1 MTPVP
6 VRLTAAVASLAALSV
21 AVGASLTVVSTG
33 TGPVGAVAASLG
45 LVIVAQLARLKV
57 RAGAGQAAFAWGEAA
72 IVVLC
77 VNLPPAMI
85 PLVVLAGAAVSHTVL
100 RAVDARAGRVRSLRD
115 LLYTVAALTVAGGLA
130 AVTTA
135 LVAPVHDA
143 PLTPRG
149 VLALSAGALVYC
161 LVSIGLT
168 AAHVAATR
176 GGRPVAVALDLLRA
190 KLLMVV
196 GNIAV
201 GLVIV
206 WACLTDALLL
216 LLLPPVL
223 WLLQQLYASRIG
235 DREERRT
242 WHEFAEA
249 TRDLNRLDVRGTAE
263 AGIDG
268 ARRLFGVTAAR
279 LVLADGTVFGT
290 RDPLTG
296 GTTSAAGNGHGATSA
311 DRGGRGALTGGDG
324 RGTGHAD
331 GTGRGTGL
339 TGGGG
344 HGAGHGAGL
353 TDGPGHG
360 ADHGA
365 GRGPGRGAG
374 LTDGAGHGADHG
386 AGRGP
391 GRGAGLTDGA
401 GHGSG
406 HGPGHGAGRGV
417 GPADGAGYGPG
428 RGAGLTDGA
437 GHGPGHGAGRG
448 VGPADGAGYGPGRG
462 AGLTDGAGHGAG
474 RGVGPADGAGHG
486 GGRGAGSSG
495 TVVHPLAVGAVA
507 VGELHLA
514 GLGRLRPRNQR
525 MLDAYGDALAAA
537 LHDAIS
543 QDELRSMSE
552 RTTYDAV
559 RDALTGLFNRAAL
572 LSRGNAMLR
581 RLGVDDPV
589 AMLLLDVNDFK
600 EVNNALG
607 HAAGDEVLRVIAGR
621 VAEAGNAGDLL
632 ARLGGDEFALLIT
645 DLDTGGADLALA
657 AAVERARKLGAQIA
671 VPMRIDGVL
680 LSKEPSIGVVVAA
693 AGEVDLTELLR
704 RADIAMYQAKRA
716 VQPVAWYDAGRD
728 DASTDRLALLA
739 ELREALNADEQ
750 LSVELQP
757 AVSLAPG
764 AQQITGVEALVRWK
778 HPRRGRLAP
787 DQFLPVV
794 EASEL
799 MGPLTRWVLDR
810 AIGLASSWRRAGLA
824 VPVSVN
830 ISARS
835 LLERQ
840 LPEAIGELLARH
852 RLPAELLVLEITE
865 TVMLS
870 KSPVIDDVLGRIRR
884 LGVQLAVDD
893 FGTGFS
899 SFTVLTRLPVQEV
912 KIDREFVA
920 QMIDSPKAEAI
931 VRATV
936 ELGLRLKL
944 RVVAEGVENP
954 DQRAALAAL
963 GCTSAQ
969 GFLFHPP
976 LPADRLAAVLRERR
990 QVQRRHLRAEGAS

>member
-1 MTPVP
+1 MRPVP
-6 VRLTAAVASLAALSV
+6 ARLTAAVASAAAVSVVLAALLT
-21 AVGASLTVVSTG
+21 AGLPTTPYAASQGVLA
-33 TGPVGAVAASLG
+33 AVAAG
-45 LVIVAQLARLKV
+45 FGVVVIAQLARLRV
-57 RAGAGQAAFAWGEAA
+57 RAGAGHATLAWGEAA
-72 IVVLC
+72 MVVLC
-77 VNLPPAMI
+77 VNLPPAVI
-85 PLVVLAGAAVSHTVL
+85 PLVILAGVGVSHAVL
-100 RAVDARAGRVRSLRD
+100 RVVDARAGRVRSARD
-115 LLYTVAALTVAGGLA
+115 LLYSVSALTVAGSLA
-130 AVTTA
+130 ALTTV
-135 LVAPVHDA
+135 LVQPVHDV
-143 PLTPRG
+143 PLTTRG
-149 VLALSAGALVYC
+149 VLALCAGALVYC
-161 LVSIGLT
+161 VVAISLV
-168 AAHVAATR
+168 AAHVATSR
-176 GGRPVAVALDLLRA
+176 GGRPATVAVELLRG

-206 WACLTDALLL
+206 WSCLTDALLL

-249 TRDLNRLDVRGTAE
+249 TRDLNRLDVRGTAD

-268 ARRLFGVTAAR
+268 ARRLFGVTGAR
-279 LVLADGTVFGT
+279 VILADGTVFGT
-290 RDPLTG
+290 A
-296 GTTSAAGNGHGATSA
+296 SAASTSSDMSSTA
-311 DRGGRGALTGGDG
+311 SSAAPV
-324 RGTGHAD
+324 GHA
-331 GTGRGTGL
+331 
-339 TGGGG
+339 
-344 HGAGHGAGL
+344 
-353 TDGPGHG
+353 
-360 ADHGA
+360 
-365 GRGPGRGAG
+365 
-374 LTDGAGHGADHG
+374 
-386 AGRGP
+386 
-391 GRGAGLTDGA
+391 
-401 GHGSG
+401 
-406 HGPGHGAGRGV
+406 
-417 GPADGAGYGPG
+417 
-428 RGAGLTDGA
+428 
-437 GHGPGHGAGRG
+437 
-448 VGPADGAGYGPGRG
+448 
-462 AGLTDGAGHGAG
+462 
-474 RGVGPADGAGHG
+474 
-486 GGRGAGSSG
+486 
-495 TVVHPLAVGAVA
+495 LAVGALA
-507 VGELHLA
+507 VGELELT
-514 GLGRLRPRNQR
+514 GVGRLRPRDQR
-525 MLDAYGDALAAA
+525 MLDAFGDALAAA
-537 LHDAIS
+537 LHDAIT
-543 QDELRSMSE
+543 QDALRTMSE
-552 RTTYDAV
+552 RTTYDAIH
-559 RDALTGLFNRAAL
+559 DPLTGLFNRAAL
-572 LSRGNAMLR
+572 LSRGNALLR
-581 RLGVDDPV
+581 RRGVDDPV

-621 VAEAGNAGDLL
+621 VTEAGNAGDLL

-657 AAVERARKLGAQIA
+657 AAVERARKLGAQLA

-716 VQPVAWYDAGRD
+716 VQPVAWYDAARD

-739 ELREALNADEQ
+739 ELREALHSEEQ
-750 LSVELQP
+750 LTVELQP
-757 AVSLAPG
+757 AVSLAAG
-764 AQQITGVEALVRWK
+764 AQQITGVEALIRWK

-810 AIGLASSWRRAGLA
+810 AIGLASGWRRAGLA

-840 LPEAIGELLARH
+840 LPETISDLLARH

-870 KSPVIDDVLGRIRR
+870 KSPVIDDVLARVRR

-936 ELGLRLKL
+936 ELGLRLNL

-954 DQRAALAAL
+954 DQRAALATL

-976 LPADRLAAVLRERR
+976 LSADRLAAVLRERR
-990 QVQRRHLRAEGAS
+990 QVQRRHLRAEGAG

>member
-1 MTPVP
+1 MRPVP
-6 VRLTAAVASLAALSV
+6 VRLTAAVASAAAVSVVLAVLLTAGFP
-21 AVGASLTVVSTG
+21 ANRYAASQDVLA
-33 TGPVGAVAASLG
+33 AVAAG
-45 LVIVAQLARLKV
+45 FGVVVIAQLARLRV
-57 RAGAGQAAFAWGEAA
+57 RAGAGHATLAWGEAA
-72 IVVLC
+72 MVVLC
-77 VNLPPAMI
+77 VNLPPAVI
-85 PLVVLAGAAVSHTVL
+85 PLVVLAGVGVSHAVL
-100 RAVDARAGRVRSLRD
+100 RVVDARAGRVRSARD
-115 LLYTVAALTVAGGLA
+115 LLYSVSALTVAGSLA
-130 AVTTA
+130 ALTTV
-135 LVAPVHDA
+135 LVQPVHDV
-143 PLTPRG
+143 PLTTRG
-149 VLALSAGALVYC
+149 VLALCAGALVYC
-161 LVSIGLT
+161 VVAISLV
-168 AAHVAATR
+168 AAHVATSR
-176 GGRPVAVALDLLRA
+176 GGRPATVAVELLRG

-196 GNIAV
+196 GNIVV

-206 WACLTDALLL
+206 WACVTDALLL

-223 WLLQQLYASRIG
+223 WLLQQLYATRIG

-249 TRDLNRLDVRGTAE
+249 TRDLNRLDVRGTAD

-268 ARRLFGVTAAR
+268 ARRLFGVTGAR
-279 LVLADGTVFGT
+279 VILADGTVFGT
-290 RDPLTG
+290 
-296 GTTSAAGNGHGATSA
+296 TSAAPSTA
-311 DRGGRGALTGGDG
+311 
-324 RGTGHAD
+324 
-331 GTGRGTGL
+331 
-339 TGGGG
+339 
-344 HGAGHGAGL
+344 
-353 TDGPGHG
+353 P
-360 ADHGA
+360 
-365 GRGPGRGAG
+365 
-374 LTDGAGHGADHG
+374 
-386 AGRGP
+386 
-391 GRGAGLTDGA
+391 
-401 GHGSG
+401 
-406 HGPGHGAGRGV
+406 V
-417 GPADGAGYGPG
+417 G
-428 RGAGLTDGA
+428 
-437 GHGPGHGAGRG
+437 
-448 VGPADGAGYGPGRG
+448 
-462 AGLTDGAGHGAG
+462 
-474 RGVGPADGAGHG
+474 
-486 GGRGAGSSG
+486 
-495 TVVHPLAVGAVA
+495 HPLAVGALA
-507 VGELHLA
+507 VGELELA

-525 MLDAYGDALAAA
+525 MLDAFGDALAAA
-537 LHDAIS
+537 LHDAIT
-543 QDELRSMSE
+543 QDELRTMSE
-552 RTTYDAV
+552 RTTYDAIH
-559 RDALTGLFNRAAL
+559 DPLTGLLNRAAL
-572 LSRGNAMLR
+572 LSRGNALLR
-581 RLGVDDPV
+581 RRGVDDPV

-621 VAEAGNAGDLL
+621 VTEAGNAGDLL

-657 AAVERARKLGAQIA
+657 AAVERARKLGVQIA

-739 ELREALNADEQ
+739 ELREALHSEEQ
-750 LSVELQP
+750 LTVELQP
-757 AVSLAPG
+757 AVSLAAG
-764 AQQITGVEALVRWK
+764 AQQITGVEALIRWR

-810 AIGLASSWRRAGLA
+810 AIGLASGWRRAGLA

-840 LPEAIGELLARH
+840 LPETIGDLLARH

-870 KSPVIDDVLGRIRR
+870 KSPVIDDVLARVQR

-912 KIDREFVA
+912 KIDREFVS

-936 ELGLRLKL
+936 ELGLRLNL

-954 DQRAALAAL
+954 DQRAALASL

-976 LPADRLAAVLRERR
+976 LSADRLAAVLRERR

>member
-1 MTPVP
+1 MRPVP
-6 VRLTAAVASLAALSV
+6 ARLTAAVASAAAVSVVLAALLT
-21 AVGASLTVVSTG
+21 AGFPANPYAASRGVLA
-33 TGPVGAVAASLG
+33 AVAAG
-45 LVIVAQLARLKV
+45 FGVVVIAQLARLRI
-57 RAGAGQAAFAWGEAA
+57 RAGAGHATLAWGEAA
-72 IVVLC
+72 MVVLC
-77 VNLPPAMI
+77 VNLPPAVI
-85 PLVVLAGAAVSHTVL
+85 PLVILAGVGASHAVL
-100 RAVDARAGRVRSLRD
+100 RVVDARAGRVRSARD
-115 LLYTVAALTVAGGLA
+115 LLYSVSALTVAGSLA
-130 AVTTA
+130 TLTTV
-135 LVAPVHDA
+135 LVQPVHDV
-143 PLTPRG
+143 PLTSRG
-149 VLALSAGALVYC
+149 ILALCAGALVYC
-161 LVSIGLT
+161 VVAISLV
-168 AAHVAATR
+168 AAHVATSR
-176 GGRPVAVALDLLRA
+176 GGRPATVAVELLHG

-206 WACLTDALLL
+206 WACFTDALLL

-223 WLLQQLYASRIG
+223 WLLQQLYTSRIG

-249 TRDLNRLDVRGTAE
+249 TRDLNRLDVRGTAD

-268 ARRLFGVTAAR
+268 ARRLFEVSGAR
-279 LVLADGTVFGT
+279 ILLADGTVFG
-290 RDPLTG
+290 DVP
-296 GTTSAAGNGHGATSA
+296 SGA
-311 DRGGRGALTGGDG
+311 
-324 RGTGHAD
+324 
-331 GTGRGTGL
+331 
-339 TGGGG
+339 
-344 HGAGHGAGL
+344 
-353 TDGPGHG
+353 
-360 ADHGA
+360 
-365 GRGPGRGAG
+365 
-374 LTDGAGHGADHG
+374 
-386 AGRGP
+386 
-391 GRGAGLTDGA
+391 
-401 GHGSG
+401 
-406 HGPGHGAGRGV
+406 
-417 GPADGAGYGPG
+417 
-428 RGAGLTDGA
+428 
-437 GHGPGHGAGRG
+437 
-448 VGPADGAGYGPGRG
+448 
-462 AGLTDGAGHGAG
+462 
-474 RGVGPADGAGHG
+474 
-486 GGRGAGSSG
+486 
-495 TVVHPLAVGAVA
+495 TVVHPLAVGTLA
-507 VGELHLA
+507 VGDLELA

-525 MLDAYGDALAAA
+525 MLDAFGDALAAA

-543 QDELRSMSE
+543 QDELRTMSE

-559 RDALTGLFNRAAL
+559 HDPLTGLFNRAAL
-572 LSRGNAMLR
+572 LSRGNALLR
-581 RLGVDDPV
+581 RRAVDEPV

-621 VAEAGNAGDLL
+621 VGEAGNAGDLL

-739 ELREALNADEQ
+739 ELREALRSEDQ
-750 LSVELQP
+750 LTVELQP
-757 AVSLAPG
+757 AVSLAAG

-787 DQFLPVV
+787 GQFLPVV
-794 EASEL
+794 EVSEL
-799 MGPLTRWVLDR
+799 MGPLTRWVLDQ
-810 AIGLASSWRRAGLA
+810 AIGLASGWRRAGLA

-840 LPEAIGELLARH
+840 LPETIGDLLARH

-870 KSPVIDDVLGRIRR
+870 KSPVIDDVLARVRR

-912 KIDREFVA
+912 KIDREFVS

-954 DQRAALAAL
+954 DQRAALATL

-976 LPADRLAAVLRERR
+976 LSADRLAAVLRERR
-990 QVQRRHLRAEGAS
+990 QVQRRHLRAEGAG

>member
-6 VRLTAAVASLAALSV
+6 ARLTAAVASAAFAGVAVAAALT
-21 AVGASLTVVSTG
+21 AMRPPGLPGLWGAI
-33 TGPVGAVAASLG
+33 AASLG
-45 LVIVAQLARLKV
+45 VVILAQLARLKV
-57 RAGAGQAAFAWGEAA
+57 RAGAGQAAIAWGEAA
-72 IVVLC
+72 IVILC
-77 VNLPPAMI
+77 VSLPAQLI
-85 PLVVLAGAAVSHTVL
+85 PLVVLPGAAVSHSIL
-100 RAVDARAGRVRSLRD
+100 RAVDARAGRVRSGRD
-115 LLYTVAALTVAGGLA
+115 LLFTVSALTLAGTLGA
-130 AVTTA
+130 ATAA
-135 LVAPVHDA
+135 LVAPVHGA
-143 PLTPRG
+143 PLTPHG

-161 LVSIGLT
+161 VVSITAT
-168 AAHVAATR
+168 AAHVATTR
-176 GGRPVAVALDLLRA
+176 GGRIVTVAAELLRG

-196 GNIAV
+196 GNVAI
-201 GLVIV
+201 GLAIV

-223 WLLQQLYASRIG
+223 LLLQQLYASRIG

-263 AGIDG
+263 AGSEG
-268 ARRLFGVTAAR
+268 ARRLFGASGAQV
-279 LVLADGTVFGT
+279 VLADGTVFGAS
-290 RDPLTG
+290 PG
-296 GTTSAAGNGHGATSA
+296 GVPAAHH
-311 DRGGRGALTGGDG
+311 L
-324 RGTGHAD
+324 
-331 GTGRGTGL
+331 
-339 TGGGG
+339 
-344 HGAGHGAGL
+344 
-353 TDGPGHG
+353 
-360 ADHGA
+360 
-365 GRGPGRGAG
+365 
-374 LTDGAGHGADHG
+374 
-386 AGRGP
+386 
-391 GRGAGLTDGA
+391 
-401 GHGSG
+401 
-406 HGPGHGAGRGV
+406 V
-417 GPADGAGYGPG
+417 
-428 RGAGLTDGA
+428 
-437 GHGPGHGAGRG
+437 
-448 VGPADGAGYGPGRG
+448 
-462 AGLTDGAGHGAG
+462 
-474 RGVGPADGAGHG
+474 
-486 GGRGAGSSG
+486 
-495 TVVHPLAVGAVA
+495 VGAVT
-507 VGELHLA
+507 VGELRLS

-552 RTTYDAV
+552 RTTYDAIH
-559 RDALTGLFNRAAL
+559 DPLTGLFNRAAL
-572 LSRGNAMLR
+572 LSRGNALLR
-581 RLGVDDPV
+581 RRGPDDPV

-621 VAEAGNAGDLL
+621 VAEAGGAGDLL

-645 DLDTGGADLALA
+645 DLDAGGADLALA
-657 AAVERARKLGAQIA
+657 AAVERARKLGAQVA

-680 LSKEPSIGVVVAA
+680 LSKEPSIGVVVAT
-693 AGEVDLTELLR
+693 AGEVDLIELLR

-739 ELREALNADEQ
+739 ELREALHTGEQ

-778 HPRRGRLAP
+778 HPRRGPLTP
-787 DQFLPVV
+787 GQFLPVV

-840 LPEAIGELLARH
+840 LPEAIGDLLARH

-870 KSPVIDDVLGRIRR
+870 QSTVIDDVLARIRR

-976 LPADRLAAVLRERR
+976 LAADRLAAVLRERR
-990 QVQRRHLRAEGAS
+990 QVQRRHLRAEGAG

>member
-1 MTPVP
+1 MP
-6 VRLTAAVASLAALSV
+6 VRLTAAVASAAAVSVVLAVLLTAGFP
-21 AVGASLTVVSTG
+21 ANRYAASQDVLA
-33 TGPVGAVAASLG
+33 AVAAG
-45 LVIVAQLARLKV
+45 FGVVVIAQLARLRV
-57 RAGAGQAAFAWGEAA
+57 RAGAGHATLAWGEAA
-72 IVVLC
+72 MVVLC
-77 VNLPPAMI
+77 VNLPPAVI
-85 PLVVLAGAAVSHTVL
+85 PLVVLAGVGVSHAVL
-100 RAVDARAGRVRSLRD
+100 RVVDARAGRVRSARD
-115 LLYTVAALTVAGGLA
+115 LLYSVSALTVAGSLA
-130 AVTTA
+130 ALTTV
-135 LVAPVHDA
+135 LVQPVHDV
-143 PLTPRG
+143 PLTTRG
-149 VLALSAGALVYC
+149 VLALCAGALVYC
-161 LVSIGLT
+161 VVAISLV
-168 AAHVAATR
+168 AAHVATSR
-176 GGRPVAVALDLLRA
+176 GGRPATVAVELLRG

-196 GNIAV
+196 GNIVV

-206 WACLTDALLL
+206 WACVTDALLL

-223 WLLQQLYASRIG
+223 WLLQQLYATRIG

-249 TRDLNRLDVRGTAE
+249 TRDLNRLDVRGTAD

-268 ARRLFGVTAAR
+268 ARRLFGVTGAR
-279 LVLADGTVFGT
+279 VILADGTVFGT
-290 RDPLTG
+290 
-296 GTTSAAGNGHGATSA
+296 TSAAPSTA
-311 DRGGRGALTGGDG
+311 
-324 RGTGHAD
+324 
-331 GTGRGTGL
+331 
-339 TGGGG
+339 
-344 HGAGHGAGL
+344 
-353 TDGPGHG
+353 P
-360 ADHGA
+360 
-365 GRGPGRGAG
+365 
-374 LTDGAGHGADHG
+374 
-386 AGRGP
+386 
-391 GRGAGLTDGA
+391 
-401 GHGSG
+401 
-406 HGPGHGAGRGV
+406 V
-417 GPADGAGYGPG
+417 G
-428 RGAGLTDGA
+428 
-437 GHGPGHGAGRG
+437 
-448 VGPADGAGYGPGRG
+448 
-462 AGLTDGAGHGAG
+462 
-474 RGVGPADGAGHG
+474 
-486 GGRGAGSSG
+486 
-495 TVVHPLAVGAVA
+495 HPLAVGALA
-507 VGELHLA
+507 VGELELA

-525 MLDAYGDALAAA
+525 MLDAFGDALAAA
-537 LHDAIS
+537 LHDAIT
-543 QDELRSMSE
+543 QDELRTMSE
-552 RTTYDAV
+552 RTTYDAIH
-559 RDALTGLFNRAAL
+559 DPLTGLLNRAAL
-572 LSRGNAMLR
+572 LSRGNALLR
-581 RLGVDDPV
+581 RRGVDDPV

-621 VAEAGNAGDLL
+621 VTEAGNAGDLL

-657 AAVERARKLGAQIA
+657 AAVERARKLGVQIA

-693 AGEVDLTELLR
+693 TGEVDLTELLR

-739 ELREALNADEQ
+739 ELREALHSEEQ
-750 LSVELQP
+750 LTVELQP
-757 AVSLAPG
+757 AVSLAAG
-764 AQQITGVEALVRWK
+764 AQQITGVEALIRWR

-810 AIGLASSWRRAGLA
+810 AIGLASGWRRAGLA

-840 LPEAIGELLARH
+840 LPETIGDLLARH

-870 KSPVIDDVLGRIRR
+870 KSPVIDDVLARVQR

-912 KIDREFVA
+912 KIDREFVS

-936 ELGLRLKL
+936 ELGLRLNL

-954 DQRAALAAL
+954 DQRAALASL

-976 LPADRLAAVLRERR
+976 LSADRLAAVLRERR

>member
-6 VRLTAAVASLAALSV
+6 ARLTAAVASAAAISV
-21 AVGASLTVVSTG
+21 VVSAFLTATAVELSAG
-33 TGPVGAVAASLG
+33 LSRAVAAGFGVML
-45 LVIVAQLARLKV
+45 LAQLARLKV
-57 RAGAGQAAFAWGEAA
+57 RAGAGHANLAWGEAA
-72 IVVLC
+72 MVVLC
-77 VNLPPAMI
+77 VNLPAATV
-85 PLVVLAGAAVSHTVL
+85 PLVVLAGVAVSHTVL
-100 RAVDARAGRVRSLRD
+100 RAVDARAGRVRTRRD
-115 LLYTVAALTVAGGLA
+115 LLYSVSALTVAGALA
-130 AVTTA
+130 AATTA
-135 LVAPVHDA
+135 LVRPVHDV
-143 PLTPRG
+143 PLTPEG
-149 VLALSAGALVYC
+149 IVALCAGALVYC
-161 LVSIGLT
+161 VVAIGLV
-168 AAHVAATR
+168 AAHVATSR
-176 GGRPVAVALDLLRA
+176 GGRPATVAVELLRG

-196 GNIAV
+196 GNVAV
-201 GLVIV
+201 GLVVV
-206 WACLTDALLL
+206 WACFTDALLL

-249 TRDLNRLDVRGTAE
+249 TRDLNRLDVRGTAD
-263 AGIDG
+263 AGIEG
-268 ARRLFGVTAAR
+268 ARRLFGVTGAR
-279 LVLADGTVFGT
+279 VALADGTVFG
-290 RDPLTG
+290 
-296 GTTSAAGNGHGATSA
+296 AAA
-311 DRGGRGALTGGDG
+311 
-324 RGTGHAD
+324 
-331 GTGRGTGL
+331 
-339 TGGGG
+339 
-344 HGAGHGAGL
+344 
-353 TDGPGHG
+353 P
-360 ADHGA
+360 
-365 GRGPGRGAG
+365 
-374 LTDGAGHGADHG
+374 
-386 AGRGP
+386 
-391 GRGAGLTDGA
+391 
-401 GHGSG
+401 
-406 HGPGHGAGRGV
+406 
-417 GPADGAGYGPG
+417 GPA
-428 RGAGLTDGA
+428 
-437 GHGPGHGAGRG
+437 
-448 VGPADGAGYGPGRG
+448 
-462 AGLTDGAGHGAG
+462 
-474 RGVGPADGAGHG
+474 
-486 GGRGAGSSG
+486 
-495 TVVHPLAVGAVA
+495 VVHALAVGAVA
-507 VGELHLA
+507 VGELQLT
-514 GLGRLRPRNQR
+514 GLGRLRPRSQR
-525 MLDAYGDALAAA
+525 MLDAFGDALAAA
-537 LHDAIS
+537 LHDAIT
-543 QDELRSMSE
+543 QDELRTMSE

-559 RDALTGLFNRAAL
+559 HDPLTGLFNRAAL
-572 LSRGNAMLR
+572 LSRGNALLR
-581 RLGVDDPV
+581 RRAPDDPV

-632 ARLGGDEFALLIT
+632 SRLGGDEFALLIT

-657 AAVERARKLGAQIA
+657 AAVERARKLSAQIA

-716 VQPVAWYDAGRD
+716 VQPVAWYDAARD

-739 ELREALNADEQ
+739 ELREALHAEEQ
-750 LSVELQP
+750 LTVELQP
-757 AVSLAPG
+757 AVSLAAG
-764 AQQITGVEALVRWK
+764 AQQITSVEALIRWK

-810 AIGLASSWRRAGLA
+810 SIGLASGWRRAGLA

-840 LPEAIGELLARH
+840 LPETIADLLARH

-870 KSPVIDDVLGRIRR
+870 KSPVIDDVLARVRR

-936 ELGLRLKL
+936 ELGLRLNL
-944 RVVAEGVENP
+944 RIVAEGVENP

-976 LPADRLAAVLRERR
+976 LSPDRLAAVLRERR
-990 QVQRRHLRAEGAS
+990 QVQRRHLRAEGAG

>member
-1 MTPVP
+1 MSPVP
-6 VRLTAAVASLAALSV
+6 ARLTAAVASAAAVSVVAAAL
-21 AVGASLTVVSTG
+21 LTARLDVSG
-33 TGPVGAVAASLG
+33 GVLAAVAAGFGVVAL
-45 LVIVAQLARLKV
+45 AQLARLRV
-57 RAGAGQAAFAWGEAA
+57 RAGAGHATLAWGEAA
-72 IVVLC
+72 MVVLC
-77 VNLPPAMI
+77 VNLPPATI
-85 PLVVLAGAAVSHTVL
+85 PLVVLAGVAVSHAIL
-100 RAVDARAGRVRSLRD
+100 RVVDARAGRARTLRD
-115 LLYTVAALTVAGGLA
+115 LLYSVSALTVAGSLA
-130 AVTTA
+130 TVTTV
-135 LVAPVHDA
+135 LVTPVHDV

-149 VLALSAGALVYC
+149 IVALCAGALVYC
-161 LVSIGLT
+161 VVAISL
-168 AAHVAATR
+168 VAAAVATTR
-176 GGRPVAVALDLLRA
+176 GGRPSAVAVELLRG

-201 GLVIV
+201 GLVVIWV
-206 WACLTDALLL
+206 CFTDALLL

-249 TRDLNRLDVRGTAE
+249 TRDLNRLDVRGTAD
-263 AGIDG
+263 AGIEG
-268 ARRLFGVTAAR
+268 ARRLFGVTGAR
-279 LVLADGTVFGT
+279 VRLADGTAFG
-290 RDPLTG
+290 
-296 GTTSAAGNGHGATSA
+296 AA
-311 DRGGRGALTGGDG
+311 
-324 RGTGHAD
+324 
-331 GTGRGTGL
+331 
-339 TGGGG
+339 
-344 HGAGHGAGL
+344 
-353 TDGPGHG
+353 P
-360 ADHGA
+360 
-365 GRGPGRGAG
+365 
-374 LTDGAGHGADHG
+374 
-386 AGRGP
+386 
-391 GRGAGLTDGA
+391 
-401 GHGSG
+401 
-406 HGPGHGAGRGV
+406 
-417 GPADGAGYGPG
+417 
-428 RGAGLTDGA
+428 
-437 GHGPGHGAGRG
+437 
-448 VGPADGAGYGPGRG
+448 
-462 AGLTDGAGHGAG
+462 
-474 RGVGPADGAGHG
+474 
-486 GGRGAGSSG
+486 SG
-495 TVVHPLAVGAVA
+495 TAVVHALAVGPVA
-507 VGELHLA
+507 VGELELT

-525 MLDAYGDALAAA
+525 MLDAFGDALAAA
-537 LHDAIS
+537 LHDAIT
-543 QDELRSMSE
+543 QDELRTMSE

-559 RDALTGLFNRAAL
+559 HDPLTGLFNRAAL
-572 LSRGNAMLR
+572 LSRGNAALR
-581 RLGVDDPV
+581 RRGPDDPV
-589 AMLLLDVNDFK
+589 ALLLLDVNDFK

-671 VPMRIDGVL
+671 VPMRVDGVL
-680 LSKEPSIGVVVAA
+680 LSKEPSIGVVVAG

-728 DASTDRLALLA
+728 DASTDKLALLA
-739 ELREALNADEQ
+739 ELREALLVEEQ

-757 AVSLAPG
+757 AVSLGPG
-764 AQQITGVEALVRWK
+764 AQQITGVEALIRWK
-778 HPRRGRLAP
+778 HPRRGPLTP
-787 DQFLPVV
+787 GQFLPVV
-794 EASEL
+794 ESSEL

-810 AIGLASSWRRAGLA
+810 SIGLASSWRRAGLA

-840 LPEAIGELLARH
+840 LPETIGDLLARH

-936 ELGLRLKL
+936 ELGHRLNL

-963 GCTSAQ
+963 GCTAAQ
-969 GFLFHPP
+969 GFLFYPP
-976 LPADRLAAVLRERR
+976 LSAERLSAVLRERR
-990 QVQRRHLRAEGAS
+990 QVQRRHLRAEGAG

>member
-1 MTPVP
+1 MTPLP
-6 VRLTAAVASLAALSV
+6 ARLTAAVASVAFAGV
-21 AVGASLTVVSTG
+21 AVATVLTATRQPGLSGLSGAI
-33 TGPVGAVAASLG
+33 AASFG
-45 LVIVAQLARLKV
+45 VVILAQLARLRV

-72 IVVLC
+72 IVILC
-77 VNLPPAMI
+77 VNLPAPLI
-85 PLVVLAGAAVSHTVL
+85 PLVVLPGAAVSHSIL
-100 RAVDARAGRVRSLRD
+100 RTVDARAGRVRTGRD
-115 LLYTVAALTVAGGLA
+115 LLYTVSALTLAGTLA
-130 AVTTA
+130 AATA
-135 LVAPVHDA
+135 TLVAPVHDA
-143 PLTPRG
+143 PLTPHG
-149 VLALSAGALVYC
+149 ILALSAGALVYC
-161 LVSIGLT
+161 VVSITAT
-168 AAHVAATR
+168 AAHVATTR
-176 GGRPVAVALDLLRA
+176 GGRTATVAADLLRG

-196 GNIAV
+196 GNVVI
-201 GLVIV
+201 GLVVV

-223 WLLQQLYASRIG
+223 LLLQQLYASRIG

-263 AGIDG
+263 AGIEG
-268 ARRLFGVTAAR
+268 ARRLFGASGAQV
-279 LVLADGTVFGT
+279 VLAGGTVFGAS
-290 RDPLTG
+290 PG
-296 GTTSAAGNGHGATSA
+296 ESPAAHH
-311 DRGGRGALTGGDG
+311 L
-324 RGTGHAD
+324 
-331 GTGRGTGL
+331 
-339 TGGGG
+339 
-344 HGAGHGAGL
+344 
-353 TDGPGHG
+353 
-360 ADHGA
+360 
-365 GRGPGRGAG
+365 
-374 LTDGAGHGADHG
+374 
-386 AGRGP
+386 
-391 GRGAGLTDGA
+391 
-401 GHGSG
+401 
-406 HGPGHGAGRGV
+406 V
-417 GPADGAGYGPG
+417 
-428 RGAGLTDGA
+428 
-437 GHGPGHGAGRG
+437 
-448 VGPADGAGYGPGRG
+448 
-462 AGLTDGAGHGAG
+462 
-474 RGVGPADGAGHG
+474 
-486 GGRGAGSSG
+486 
-495 TVVHPLAVGAVA
+495 VGAVA
-507 VGELHLA
+507 VGELRLS

-559 RDALTGLFNRAAL
+559 HDPLTGLFNRAAL
-572 LSRGNAMLR
+572 LSRGNALLR
-581 RLGVDDPV
+581 RRGPHDPV

-621 VAEAGNAGDLL
+621 VTEAGGAGDLL

-657 AAVERARKLGAQIA
+657 AAVERARKLSAQIA

-739 ELREALNADEQ
+739 ELREALNAGEQ

-778 HPRRGRLAP
+778 HPRRGPLTP
-787 DQFLPVV
+787 GQFLPVV

-840 LPEAIGELLARH
+840 LPEAIGDLLARH

-870 KSPVIDDVLGRIRR
+870 QSPVIDDVLARIRR

-976 LPADRLAAVLRERR
+976 LAAERLAAVLRERR
-990 QVQRRHLRAEGAS
+990 QVQRRHLRAEGAG

>member
-1 MTPVP
+1 MRPVP
-6 VRLTAAVASLAALSV
+6 VRLTAAVASAAAVSVVLAVLLTAGFP
-21 AVGASLTVVSTG
+21 ANRYAASQDVLA
-33 TGPVGAVAASLG
+33 AVAAG
-45 LVIVAQLARLKV
+45 FGVVVIAQLARLRV
-57 RAGAGQAAFAWGEAA
+57 RAGAGHATLAWGEAA
-72 IVVLC
+72 MVVLC
-77 VNLPPAMI
+77 VNLPPAVI
-85 PLVVLAGAAVSHTVL
+85 PLVVLAGVGVSHAVL
-100 RAVDARAGRVRSLRD
+100 RVVDARAGRVRSARD
-115 LLYTVAALTVAGGLA
+115 LLYSVSALTVAGSLA
-130 AVTTA
+130 ALTTV
-135 LVAPVHDA
+135 LVQPVHDV
-143 PLTPRG
+143 PLTTRG
-149 VLALSAGALVYC
+149 VLALCAGALVYC
-161 LVSIGLT
+161 VVAISLV
-168 AAHVAATR
+168 AAHVATSR
-176 GGRPVAVALDLLRA
+176 GGRPATVAVELLRG

-196 GNIAV
+196 GNIVV

-206 WACLTDALLL
+206 WACVTDALLL

-223 WLLQQLYASRIG
+223 WLLQQLYATRIG

-249 TRDLNRLDVRGTAE
+249 TRDLNRLDVRGTAD

-268 ARRLFGVTAAR
+268 ARRLFGVTGAR
-279 LVLADGTVFGT
+279 VILADGTVFGT
-290 RDPLTG
+290 
-296 GTTSAAGNGHGATSA
+296 TSAAPSTA
-311 DRGGRGALTGGDG
+311 
-324 RGTGHAD
+324 
-331 GTGRGTGL
+331 
-339 TGGGG
+339 
-344 HGAGHGAGL
+344 
-353 TDGPGHG
+353 P
-360 ADHGA
+360 
-365 GRGPGRGAG
+365 
-374 LTDGAGHGADHG
+374 
-386 AGRGP
+386 
-391 GRGAGLTDGA
+391 
-401 GHGSG
+401 
-406 HGPGHGAGRGV
+406 V
-417 GPADGAGYGPG
+417 G
-428 RGAGLTDGA
+428 
-437 GHGPGHGAGRG
+437 
-448 VGPADGAGYGPGRG
+448 
-462 AGLTDGAGHGAG
+462 
-474 RGVGPADGAGHG
+474 
-486 GGRGAGSSG
+486 
-495 TVVHPLAVGAVA
+495 HPLAVGALA
-507 VGELHLA
+507 VGELELA

-525 MLDAYGDALAAA
+525 MLDAFGDALAAA
-537 LHDAIS
+537 LHDAIT
-543 QDELRSMSE
+543 QDELRTMSE
-552 RTTYDAV
+552 RTTYDAIH
-559 RDALTGLFNRAAL
+559 DPLTGLLNRAAL
-572 LSRGNAMLR
+572 LSRGNALLR
-581 RLGVDDPV
+581 RRGVDDPV

-621 VAEAGNAGDLL
+621 VTEAGNAGDLL

-657 AAVERARKLGAQIA
+657 AAVERARKLGVQIA

-693 AGEVDLTELLR
+693 TGEVDLTELLR

-739 ELREALNADEQ
+739 ELREALHSEEQ
-750 LSVELQP
+750 LTVELQP
-757 AVSLAPG
+757 AVSLAAG
-764 AQQITGVEALVRWK
+764 AQQITGVEALIRWR

-810 AIGLASSWRRAGLA
+810 AIGLASGWRRAGLA

-840 LPEAIGELLARH
+840 LPETIGDLLARH

-870 KSPVIDDVLGRIRR
+870 KSPVIDDVLARVQR

-912 KIDREFVA
+912 KIDREFVS

-936 ELGLRLKL
+936 ELGLRLNL

-954 DQRAALAAL
+954 DQRAALASL

-976 LPADRLAAVLRERR
+976 LSADRLAAVLRERR

>member
-1 MTPVP
+1 MNPVP
-6 VRLTAAVASLAALSV
+6 VRLTAAVASVALVGVAVATALTVLRLPDIAGLSGVLAAGL
-21 AVGASLTVVSTG
+21 GVV
-33 TGPVGAVAASLG
+33 
-45 LVIVAQLARLKV
+45 VIAQLARLRV
-57 RAGAGQAAFAWGEAA
+57 RAGAGRAALAWGEAA

-77 VNLPPAMI
+77 VNLPAPVI
-85 PLVVLAGAAVSHTVL
+85 PLVVLVGAVVSHSIL
-100 RAVDARAGRVRSLRD
+100 RTVDARAGRVRSRRD
-115 LLYTVAALTVAGGLA
+115 LAYTVAALTVAGTFAA
-130 AVTTA
+130 AVPG
-135 LVAPVHDA
+135 LIAPVYDT

-149 VLALSAGALVYC
+149 VLALCAGALVYC
-161 LVSIGLT
+161 VLSIGFT
-168 AAHVAATR
+168 AAYVAATR
-176 GGRPVAVALDLLRA
+176 GGRTVRVAAELLRG

-249 TRDLNRLDVRGTAE
+249 TRNLNRLDVRGTAE
-263 AGIDG
+263 AGIEG
-268 ARRLFGVTAAR
+268 ARRLFGADGAQV
-279 LVLADGTVFGT
+279 VLADGTAFGE
-290 RDPLTG
+290 PLAET
-296 GTTSAAGNGHGATSA
+296 A
-311 DRGGRGALTGGDG
+311 
-324 RGTGHAD
+324 
-331 GTGRGTGL
+331 
-339 TGGGG
+339 
-344 HGAGHGAGL
+344 
-353 TDGPGHG
+353 
-360 ADHGA
+360 
-365 GRGPGRGAG
+365 
-374 LTDGAGHGADHG
+374 
-386 AGRGP
+386 
-391 GRGAGLTDGA
+391 
-401 GHGSG
+401 
-406 HGPGHGAGRGV
+406 V
-417 GPADGAGYGPG
+417 G
-428 RGAGLTDGA
+428 
-437 GHGPGHGAGRG
+437 
-448 VGPADGAGYGPGRG
+448 
-462 AGLTDGAGHGAG
+462 
-474 RGVGPADGAGHG
+474 
-486 GGRGAGSSG
+486 
-495 TVVHPLAVGAVA
+495 HPLVVGAVPF
-507 VGELHLA
+507 GELRLT

-537 LHDAIS
+537 LHDAIT

-559 RDALTGLFNRAAL
+559 HDSLTGLFNRAAL
-572 LSRGNAMLR
+572 LSRGNALLR
-581 RLGVDDPV
+581 RRGPADPV

-621 VAEAGNAGDLL
+621 VTEAANAGDLL

-671 VPMRIDGVL
+671 VPMRVDGVL

-716 VQPVAWYDAGRD
+716 SQPVAWYDAGRD

-739 ELREALNADEQ
+739 ELREALRTDEQ
-750 LSVELQP
+750 LTVELQP
-757 AVSLAPG
+757 AVSLTPG
-764 AQQITGVEALVRWK
+764 AQQITGVEALVRWR
-778 HPRRGRLAP
+778 HPRRGRLTP
-787 DQFLPVV
+787 GQFLPVV

-810 AIGLASSWRRAGLA
+810 AIGLASGWRRAGLA

-870 KSPVIDDVLGRIRR
+870 QSSVIDDVLARIRR

-893 FGTGFS
+893 FGTGYS

-990 QVQRRHLRAEGAS
+990 QVQRRHLRAEGTG

>member
-1 MTPVP
+1 MRPVP
-6 VRLTAAVASLAALSV
+6 ARLTAAVASAAAVSAVLAAALAAGFPATSYGVTLS
-21 AVGASLTVVSTG
+21 AELL
-33 TGPVGAVAASLG
+33 GAVAAGLG
-45 LVIVAQLARLKV
+45 VVALAQLARLKV
-57 RAGAGQAAFAWGEAA
+57 RAGPGQATLAWGEAA
-72 IVVLC
+72 MVVLC
-77 VNLPPAMI
+77 VNLPPALI
-85 PLVVLAGAAVSHTVL
+85 PLVVLAGVGVSHAVL
-100 RAVDARAGRVRSLRD
+100 RVVDARAGRVRSARD
-115 LLYTVAALTVAGGLA
+115 LLYSVSALTVAGSLA
-130 AVTTA
+130 VVGTV
-135 LVAPVHDA
+135 LVQPVHDV

-149 VLALSAGALVYC
+149 IVALCAGALVYC
-161 LVSIGLT
+161 AVAISLV
-168 AAHVAATR
+168 AAHVATTR
-176 GGRPVAVALDLLRA
+176 GGRPAAVAVELLRG

-201 GLVIV
+201 GLIV
-206 WACLTDALLL
+206 VWVCFTDALLL
-216 LLLPPVL
+216 LLLPPLL

-249 TRDLNRLDVRGTAE
+249 TRDLNRLDVHGTAD
-263 AGIDG
+263 AGIEG
-268 ARRLFGVTAAR
+268 ARRLFGVTGAR
-279 LVLADGTVFGT
+279 IALADGTVFGAV
-290 RDPLTG
+290 PA
-296 GTTSAAGNGHGATSA
+296 GT
-311 DRGGRGALTGGDG
+311 
-324 RGTGHAD
+324 
-331 GTGRGTGL
+331 
-339 TGGGG
+339 
-344 HGAGHGAGL
+344 
-353 TDGPGHG
+353 P
-360 ADHGA
+360 
-365 GRGPGRGAG
+365 
-374 LTDGAGHGADHG
+374 
-386 AGRGP
+386 
-391 GRGAGLTDGA
+391 
-401 GHGSG
+401 
-406 HGPGHGAGRGV
+406 
-417 GPADGAGYGPG
+417 
-428 RGAGLTDGA
+428 
-437 GHGPGHGAGRG
+437 
-448 VGPADGAGYGPGRG
+448 
-462 AGLTDGAGHGAG
+462 
-474 RGVGPADGAGHG
+474 
-486 GGRGAGSSG
+486 
-495 TVVHPLAVGAVA
+495 VVHALAIGAVA
-507 VGELHLA
+507 VGDLQLT

-525 MLDAYGDALAAA
+525 MLDAFGDALAAA
-537 LHDAIS
+537 LHDAIT
-543 QDELRSMSE
+543 QDELRTMSE

-559 RDALTGLFNRAAL
+559 HDPLTGLFNRAAL
-572 LSRGNAMLR
+572 LSRGNAVLR
-581 RLGVDDPV
+581 RRGPDDPV

-621 VAEAGNAGDLL
+621 VTEAGNAGDLL

-657 AAVERARKLGAQIA
+657 AAVERARKLSAQIA
-671 VPMRIDGVL
+671 VPMRVDGVL

-716 VQPVAWYDAGRD
+716 VQPVAWYDAARD

-739 ELREALNADEQ
+739 ELREALNTDEQ
-750 LSVELQP
+750 LTVELQP
-757 AVSLAPG
+757 AVSLAAG
-764 AQQITGVEALVRWK
+764 AQQITGVEALIRWK

-787 DQFLPVV
+787 GQFLPVV

-799 MGPLTRWVLDR
+799 MAPLTRWVLDR

-840 LPEAIGELLARH
+840 LPETIGDLLARH

-870 KSPVIDDVLGRIRR
+870 KSPVIDDVLLRIRR

-920 QMIDSPKAEAI
+920 HMIDSPTAAAI

-976 LPADRLAAVLRERR
+976 LAADRLAAVLRERR
-990 QVQRRHLRAEGAS
+990 QVQRRHLRAEGAG